1 MACGIVIGQ
10 TATVGDDCTI
20 YHGVTLGGTGKDKKK
35 RHPDIGDR
43 VMIGC
48 GAKILG
54 PIKVG
59 NDAKIGANCVVL
71 KIRDTNFNTI
81 TRRSLLTKKTKD
93 ENIIFSEAREIL
105 KSLTEILN
113 RGVRL
118 LGISVTN
125 LEAETYQETNL
136 FSTL

>member
-1 MACGIVIGQ
+1 MVEDFLSTMACGIVIGQ

-54 PIKVG
+54 PIKVE

-71 KIRDTNFNTI
+71 KDV
-81 TRRSLLTKKTKD
+81 KEKQVVV
-93 ENIIFSEAREIL
+93 
-105 KSLTEILN
+105 
-113 RGVRL
+113 GVP
-118 LGISVTN
+118 GKVVES
-125 LEAETYQETNL
+125 
-136 FSTL
+136 

>member
-1 MACGIVIGQ
+1 MTWLRKFSHEITLNLDSNNLQ
-10 TATVGDDCTI
+10 T
-20 YHGVTLGGTGKDKKK
+20 
-35 RHPDIGDR
+35 
-43 VMIGC
+43 
-48 GAKILG
+48 
-54 PIKVG
+54 
-59 NDAKIGANCVVL
+59 NCVVL